1 MGVKVLII
9 LSLVSTLMLT
19 GCTNSTFN
27 KSMEE
32 GKLALASK
40 EYEKANGLFSLAL
53 EEKEN
58 SKEAKELKESTEKL
72 VEINKLNSEGNL
84 VDAIKLCDELKGLN
98 IESEIILKEVDRKRN
113 ELQEKLDKVN
123 DENKDIEE
131 KITKAESLISNKQYE
146 DARKLL
152 NELGI
157 EIKENN
163 NADDLLDRI
172 NTLIEECDE
181 KIAISESKKNITS
194 QKAKEI
200 LYQKVSI
207 DLDYEL
213 LDDLDSDSHIYGES
227 INNFY
232 CFSPSQNGMPLEG
245 EYCVH
250 KVTGK
255 VYEVTSDGSI
265 NEI

>member
-1 MGVKVLII
+1 MEVKQFVAMVL
-9 LSLVSTLMLT
+9 LSTIMLT
-19 GCTNSTFN
+19 GCTNSTFD

-58 SKEAKELKESTEKL
+58 SNEAKELKESTEKL

-84 VDAIKLCDELKGLN
+84 VEAIKLCDELKSLN
-98 IESEIILKEVDRKRN
+98 IESKIIVKEVDKKRN
-113 ELQEKLDKVN
+113 EMQETLDKLN
-123 DENKDIEE
+123 NEKKNIEQE
-131 KITKAESLISNKQYE
+131 IAEAESLISSKKYK
-146 DARKLL
+146 DAKSLL
-152 NELGI
+152 NELSI
-157 EIKENN
+157 DIKENN
-163 NADDLLDRI
+163 NVDDLVERI
-172 NTLIEECDE
+172 NTLIEECDK
-181 KIAISESKKNITS
+181 KIDISESKKNINS
-194 QKAKEI
+194 QTAKEI

-213 LDDLDSDSHIYGES
+213 FSDLDSDAHIYGES

-232 CFSPSQNGMPLEG
+232 CFLPSVNGMPLEG
-245 EYCVH
+245 AYYVH
-250 KVTGK
+250 KITGN
-255 VYEVTSDGSI
+255 VYEETSDGSI

>member
-1 MGVKVLII
+1 MGVKVLIM
-9 LSLVSTLMLT
+9 LSLVSTLILT

-58 SKEAKELKESTEKL
+58 SKEAKVLKESTEKL
-72 VEINKLNSEGNL
+72 AEINKLDSEGSL
-84 VDAIKLCDELKGLN
+84 VEAIKLCDEFKSLN
-98 IESEIILKEVDRKRN
+98 IENEIIVKEVDRKRN

-123 DENKDIEE
+123 DE
-131 KITKAESLISNKQYE
+131 
-146 DARKLL
+146 
-152 NELGI
+152 
-157 EIKENN
+157 
-163 NADDLLDRI
+163 RI
-172 NTLIEECDE
+172 D
-181 KIAISESKKNITS
+181 ISESKKNITS

>member
-9 LSLVSTLMLT
+9 LSLVSTLILT

-58 SKEAKELKESTEKL
+58 SKEAKVLKESTEKL
-72 VEINKLNSEGNL
+72 AEINKLDSEGSL
-84 VDAIKLCDELKGLN
+84 VEAIKLCDEFKSLN
-98 IESEIILKEVDRKRN
+98 IENEIIVKEVDRKRN

-123 DENKDIEE
+123 DE
-131 KITKAESLISNKQYE
+131 
-146 DARKLL
+146 
-152 NELGI
+152 
-157 EIKENN
+157 
-163 NADDLLDRI
+163 RI
-172 NTLIEECDE
+172 D
-181 KIAISESKKNITS
+181 ISESKKNITS